1 LFASFE
7 GRRRKGLGGEGK
19 GREGR
24 EGRKEGK
31 PSPCL
36 GVKETN
42 KERRWRAY
50 VIILLF
56 YHFFLLKSIHCV
68 ILCNI
73 L

>member
-7 GRRRKGLGGEGK
+7 WRGRKGLGGEGK

-31 PSPCL
+31 PSL
-36 GVKETN
+36 RVKETN
-42 KERRWRAY
+42 KEREWRAY

-56 YHFFLLKSIHCV
+56 YYFFLS
-68 ILCNI
+68 
-73 L
+73 

>member
-1 LFASFE
+1 LR
-7 GRRRKGLGGEGK
+7 GRKGKAKEGK

-24 EGRKEGK
+24 KKGK

-50 VIILLF
+50 VIILLI
-56 YHFFLLKSIHCV
+56 YHFFLLK
-68 ILCNI
+68 
-73 L
+73 

>member
-1 LFASFE
+1 L
-7 GRRRKGLGGEGK
+7 RGGEGKAQERK

-42 KERRWRAY
+42 KKKR
-50 VIILLF
+50 
-56 YHFFLLKSIHCV
+56 
-68 ILCNI
+68 
-73 L
+73 